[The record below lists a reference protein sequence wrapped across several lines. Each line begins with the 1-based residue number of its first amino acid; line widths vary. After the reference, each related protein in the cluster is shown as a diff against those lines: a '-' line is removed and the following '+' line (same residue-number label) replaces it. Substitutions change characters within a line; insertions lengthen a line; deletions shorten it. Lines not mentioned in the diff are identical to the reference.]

1 MGGIVSSNTHHV
13 VDAAPL
19 PSWQEQ
25 SASGLQNCGKSDTE
39 GQHPSQPVVDI
50 NQNSERNAK
59 LQNDVVIVAIDGS
72 LEAEIAFKCK

>member
-1 MGGIVSSNTHHV
+1 MGGIVSSNTNLV

-25 SASGLQNCGKSDTE
+25 SASGLQNCEKSDTE

-50 NQNSERNAK
+50 NQNSK
-59 LQNDVVIVAIDGS
+59 LKNDVVIVAIDGS